1 MERKDWLALCAVHSD
16 AWLMAL
22 AFFYAARFADDG
34 RWACAGSGVCGWCQ
48 RPPGQ
53 PHAKLAAWPGGSWAH
68 RPSLAA
74 PWLAARAADPHY
86 PPTHLLTGAH
96 CPLCDLAGRSCSR
109 SSTSTPPC
117 TRWSPAA
124 WRATSCTKRSRRWC
138 RCGCVFYGGALCGVY
153 VGWWRNGRAGV
164 RNCSYGAAKPCVQDA
179 CLHSQRRQQL
189 RAAALWQPWGRFLG
203 CFLRSQRTRCAPHTR
218 HRAAALQG
226 RSQQAQQY
234 PPQQPQFAQAGRQ
247 VCGPEAADEA
257 AWLGRVGLGRQSRGL
272 RGDWLQH
279 EPCSAGV
286 AGCAAVLSVH
296 SIGREHRVGCSSV
309 LAARQ
314 RPKLGF
320 AWIAVCRCKQQT
332 RRCQRGGSSHTQ
344 TSHRRCRGGKQR

>member
-34 RWACAGSGVCGWCQ
+34 RWACTGRRVCGWRQ

-53 PHAKLAAWPGGSWAH
+53 PHAKLAARPGGSWAH
-68 RPSLAA
+68 PPSLAA

-138 RCGCVFYGGALCGVY
+138 RWGCVVPVSVSTVGHHGVCMLGGGEMGVQVCRWGY
-153 VGWWRNGRAGV
+153 D
-164 RNCSYGAAKPCVQDA
+164 AAKHSVQDA
-179 CLHSQRRQQL
+179 CLHS
-189 RAAALWQPWGRFLG
+189 
-203 CFLRSQRTRCAPHTR
+203 
-218 HRAAALQG
+218 
-226 RSQQAQQY
+226 
-234 PPQQPQFAQAGRQ
+234 
-247 VCGPEAADEA
+247 
-257 AWLGRVGLGRQSRGL
+257 
-272 RGDWLQH
+272 
-279 EPCSAGV
+279 
-286 AGCAAVLSVH
+286 
-296 SIGREHRVGCSSV
+296 
-309 LAARQ
+309 
-314 RPKLGF
+314 
-320 AWIAVCRCKQQT
+320 
-332 RRCQRGGSSHTQ
+332 
-344 TSHRRCRGGKQR
+344 